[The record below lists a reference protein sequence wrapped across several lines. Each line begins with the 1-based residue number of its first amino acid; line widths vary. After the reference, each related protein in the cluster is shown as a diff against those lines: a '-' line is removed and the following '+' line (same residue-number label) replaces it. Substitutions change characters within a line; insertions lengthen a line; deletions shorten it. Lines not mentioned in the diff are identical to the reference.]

1 MTLYR
6 EFQARGLAMVGV
18 SLRERADVVRE
29 WGEDFD
35 IAFPLWL
42 DPDGA
47 SPGAFGVPGH
57 PSTILIDRAG
67 RIVGRVPGERDWR
80 TPEARRLIEWLLEQ
94 GAP

>member
-1 MTLYR
+1 MLNR
-6 EFQARGLAMVGV
+6 DFQARGLVMVGV
-18 SLRERADVVRE
+18 SLRERANVVRE

-35 IAFPLWL
+35 IAFPLWI

-80 TPEARRLIEWLLEQ
+80 SPEARRLVEWLLEQ
-94 GAP
+94 DAP